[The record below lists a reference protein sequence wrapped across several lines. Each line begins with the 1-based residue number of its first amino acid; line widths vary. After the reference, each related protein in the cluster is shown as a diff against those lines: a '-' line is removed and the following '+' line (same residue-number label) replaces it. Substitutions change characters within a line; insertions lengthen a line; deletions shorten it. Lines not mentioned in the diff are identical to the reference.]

1 MITEQQVLDSLRSII
16 DPDLGRD
23 IVSLGFIKN
32 LKIDGGEVSFSIE
45 LTTPA
50 CPVKDR
56 FKRQAEEA
64 VRAIPGVTGV
74 HVTMTAMQRPQRAE
88 QPGPEINT
96 LGEVDTIIAVSSA
109 KGGVGKSTVAVN
121 LARAL
126 AGQDLAVGILDA
138 DLYGPSFPTLF
149 NIHQPEVYGEAG
161 KIIPL
166 EVEGLKVMSF
176 GFLLGDAPAVMRG
189 PLVSTYVNQLLTQT
203 DWGKLDYLLIDM
215 PPGTGDI
222 QLTIV
227 QRAQL
232 SGAVIVTTPHTLS
245 LVDVSKG
252 ILMFEKVDV
261 PVLGIV
267 ENMSFFVCDNCQKK
281 HTIFGAGA
289 RALTQRF
296 GLPTLAEIPIL
307 PDVSTPGTPGAAA
320 FDESMRE
327 LADNLHRAIGKRRIQ
342 TARPVATKRDGFLHV
357 DWPDGAESEVPNFV
371 LRASCACASCVNELT
386 GEPILDPASIPRDID
401 ITEMEPLGNYAL
413 SITWSDG
420 HSSGI
425 YSWDL
430 IRQIA
435 ESKPQA

>member
-1 MITEQQVLDSLRSII
+1 MITEQQVLDSLRSIM

-23 IVSLGFIKN
+23 IVSLGFVKN
-32 LKIDGGEVSFSIE
+32 VKIDGGAVSFSIE

-64 VRAIPGVTGV
+64 VRAMPGVKAV
-74 HVTMTAMQRPQRAE
+74 NVTMTAMARPQPAA
-88 QPGPEINT
+88 PEVNT
-96 LGEVDTIIAVSSA
+96 LTEVEAIVAVSSA

-126 AGQDLAVGILDA
+126 TAQGLSVGVLDA

-149 NIHQPEVYGEAG
+149 NIHRPEVYGEEG

-166 EVEGLKVMSF
+166 ELEGMKVMSF
-176 GFLLGDAPAVMRG
+176 GFLLGDSPAVLRG

-203 DWGKLDYLLIDM
+203 DWGRLDYLIIDM

-222 QLTIV
+222 QLTIT

-232 SGAVIVTTPHTLS
+232 TGAVIVTTPHTLS
-245 LVDVSKG
+245 LVDVAKG

-261 PVLGIV
+261 PVLGVV

-281 HTIFGAGA
+281 HHIFGAGA
-289 RALTQRF
+289 HALTERF
-296 GLPTLAEIPIL
+296 GLPTLAEIPL
-307 PDVSTPGTPGAAA
+307 LTGLATSGTPGAAA
-320 FDESMRE
+320 FDEAMRD
-327 LADNLHRAIGKRRIQ
+327 LADNLHRAIGRRRIE
-342 TARPVATKRDGFLHV
+342 TTRPVASKRNGYLHV
-357 DWPDGAESEVPNFV
+357 QWPDGTESDVPGFV
-371 LRASCACASCVNELT
+371 LRASCECAQCVNELT
-386 GEPILDPASIPRDID
+386 GAPILDAASIPPDIE
-401 ITEMEPLGNYAL
+401 IQEMEPLGNYAL
-413 SITWSDG
+413 SIVWSDG

-430 IRQIA
+430 IRRIA
-435 ESKPQA
+435 QEQPS

>member
-23 IVSLGFIKN
+23 IVSLGFVKN
-32 LKIDGGEVSFSIE
+32 VRIHGGIVSFSIE

-56 FKRQAEEA
+56 FKRMAEEA

-74 HVTMTAMQRPQRAE
+74 NVTMTAMQRPRPAA
-88 QPGPEINT
+88 PEINT
-96 LGEVDTIIAVSSA
+96 LTEVEAIVAVSSA

-126 AGQDLAVGILDA
+126 TSEGLSVGLLDA

-149 NIHQPEVYGEAG
+149 NIHRPEVYGEEG

-166 EVEGLKVMSF
+166 ELEGMKVMSF
-176 GFLLGDAPAVMRG
+176 GFLLGDSPAVLRG
-189 PLVSTYVNQLLTQT
+189 PLASTYVNQLLTQT
-203 DWGKLDYLLIDM
+203 DWGKLDYLIIDM

-222 QLTIV
+222 QLTIT

-232 SGAVIVTTPHTLS
+232 TGAVIVTTPHTLS
-245 LVDVSKG
+245 LVDVAKG

-261 PVLGIV
+261 PVLGVV

-281 HTIFGAGA
+281 HHIFGAGA
-289 RALTQRF
+289 HALTERF
-296 GLPTLAEIPIL
+296 GLPTLAEIPL
-307 PDVSTPGTPGAAA
+307 LTGLASSGTPGAAA
-320 FDESMRE
+320 FDEAMRD
-327 LADNLHRAIGKRRIQ
+327 LADNLHRAIGRRRIE
-342 TARPVATKRDGFLHV
+342 TMRPTATKRGGYLHV
-357 DWPDGAESEVPNFV
+357 QWPDGGESDIPGFV
-371 LRASCACASCVNELT
+371 LRASCRCAQCVNELT
-386 GEPILDPASIPRDID
+386 GEPILDAASIPPDIE
-401 ITEMEPLGNYAL
+401 IQEMAPLGNYAL
-413 SITWSDG
+413 SITWSDS

-425 YSWDL
+425 YSWNL

-435 ESKPQA
+435 KA

>member
-23 IVSLGFIKN
+23 IVSLGFVKN
-32 LKIDGGEVSFSIE
+32 VRIHGGIVSFSIE

-56 FKRQAEEA
+56 FKRMAEEA

-74 HVTMTAMQRPQRAE
+74 SVTMTAMQRPRQA
-88 QPGPEINT
+88 GPEINT
-96 LGEVDTIIAVSSA
+96 LTEVEAIVAVSSA

-126 AGQDLAVGILDA
+126 AAEGLSVGLLDA

-149 NIHQPEVYGEAG
+149 NIHRPEVYGEEG
-161 KIIPL
+161 HIIPL
-166 EVEGLKVMSF
+166 EIEGMKVMSF
-176 GFLLGDAPAVMRG
+176 GFLLGDSPAVMRG

-203 DWGKLDYLLIDM
+203 DWGRLDYLIVDM

-222 QLTIV
+222 QLTIT

-232 SGAVIVTTPHTLS
+232 TGAVIVTTPHTLS
-245 LVDVSKG
+245 LVDVAKG

-261 PVLGIV
+261 PVLGVV

-281 HTIFGAGA
+281 HHIFGVGA
-289 RALTQRF
+289 HALTERF
-296 GLPTLAEIPIL
+296 GLPTLAEIPL
-307 PDVSTPGTPGAAA
+307 LTGLASSGTPGAAA
-320 FDESMRE
+320 FEEAMRD
-327 LADNLHRAIGKRRIQ
+327 LADNLHRAIGRRRIE
-342 TARPVATKRDGFLHV
+342 TARPVATKRGGYLHV
-357 DWPDGAESEVPNFV
+357 QWPDGTASDVPGFV
-371 LRASCACASCVNELT
+371 LRAACPCAACVNELT
-386 GEPILDPASIPRDID
+386 GEPILDAASIPPDIE
-401 ITEMEPLGNYAL
+401 IQEMAPLGNYAL

-425 YSWDL
+425 YSWNL

-435 ESKPQA
+435 KEQPGG